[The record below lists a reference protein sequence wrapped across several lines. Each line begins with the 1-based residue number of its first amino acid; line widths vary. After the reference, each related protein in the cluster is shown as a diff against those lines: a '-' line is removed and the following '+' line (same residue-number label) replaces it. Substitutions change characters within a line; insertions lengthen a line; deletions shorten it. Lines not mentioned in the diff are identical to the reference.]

1 MTEKEGLEK
10 TLTLTKKQ
18 EEQEEQRDRQ
28 PGRRETYHL
37 SMDSVPILWIGQ
49 ETRTFVDLEKMS
61 S

>member
-1 MTEKEGLEK
+1 LEK
-10 TLTLTKKQ
+10 TLALTEKQ

-37 SMDSVPILWIGQ
+37 SMESVPILWVGQ